1 MVLGNS
7 CGSTILSSKGVTIH
21 RLRTT
26 VLETGNWN
34 SMKVSSLARKTRGAV
49 TSLGLELRV
58 WSHSPL
64 PSFWYSSV
72 SRQKQTSHK
81 VDSDKIG
88 WYHALNVND
97 AILCI
102 FVSLAIILY
111 LECFVMLKYPKE
123 FSFVLVFKW
132 EGLINWRTPVV
143 KDSQLS
149 RTLSAEALL

>member
-7 CGSTILSSKGVTIH
+7 CGSTILSSKAVTIH

-34 SMKVSSLARKTRGAV
+34 SVKVSSLARKTRGAV

-58 WSHSPL
+58 WSHSHTAQL
-64 PSFWYSSV
+64 LVFLSIEAKTNKSQ
-72 SRQKQTSHK
+72 SRLWQDRLVPCVKCKWCYPVH
-81 VDSDKIG
+81 I
-88 WYHALNVND
+88 
-97 AILCI
+97 
-102 FVSLAIILY
+102 SLAIILY

-123 FSFVLVFKW
+123 FSFVLAFKW

-143 KDSQLS
+143 KDIQLS